1 MTEVLA
7 KPAGLPAVSPPAR
20 KGQPFQPG
28 RKKTG
33 GRRKGVPNRDRALT
47 IARIMQMVDPIEGLA
62 RIARGEPMMLA
73 PEPGKPAALVYPTL
87 ADVRAALVA
96 LANKVMP
103 DLKSVAVDGAAGT
116 PVAVVIRFGPDNA
129 DDRV

>member
-1 MTEVLA
+1 MTELVT
-7 KPAGLPAVSPPAR
+7 KPAEVSPPAR
-20 KGQPFQPG
+20 RGGQLFQKG

-33 GRRKGVPNRDRALT
+33 GRRENVPNRDRALT
-47 IARIMQMVDPIEGLA
+47 IIRIMQMVDPIEGLA
-62 RIARGEPMMLA
+62 KIARGEPMMLA

-103 DLKSVAVDGAAGT
+103 DLRSIAVDGAVGT
-116 PVAVVIRFGPDNA
+116 PVAVVISFGR
-129 DDRV
+129 DDDDPV